1 MQKVR
6 EMKRESLECDL
17 RFVGFILVSSPLK
30 ADSKAVIREIQS
42 ASHHVRND
50 GNSRILGR
58 VGEGGKRGNC
68 QRGGRGWRE
77 GKIGNFQG
85 EKWENSKWKT
95 RKENSRQ
102 ETGKVQSEN
111 WENFKWKMR
120 KIQG

>member
-50 GNSRILGR
+50 GTPGFWM
-58 VGEGGKRGNC
+58 GELPER
-68 QRGGRGWRE
+68 WE

-95 RKENSRQ
+95 RKENCRL
-102 ETGKVQSEN
+102 ETGKLQSEN
-111 WENFKWKMR
+111 RENSKWKMG